1 MSPGTDALVALLAE
15 ALAALRE
22 DGIRPLVIGGIATAV
37 LAREPRNV
45 DARDLELYLL
55 PDEAERAVPALVAH
69 GFSAGEAREGW
80 FHAVERD
87 GVAVH
92 LHYRQPGDLY
102 VDEDMVARAVRA
114 DFGGVPV
121 PLISP
126 EDLVVLKVLLHG
138 EDRASEWWDAL
149 ALLERPNLDWDY
161 LVNRAQQYGAQRVL
175 SLLCYG
181 RSLALPVQE
190 EALRSLFEFLEERRA
205 E

>member
-1 MSPGTDALVALLAE
+1 MSSRIDALVGLLAE

-22 DGIRPLVIGGIATAV
+22 AGIRPLVIGGIATAI
-37 LAREPRNV
+37 LAREPGELDTR
-45 DARDLELYLL
+45 ALELYLL
-55 PDEAERAVPALVAH
+55 PDEAERAVPVLATH
-69 GFSAGEAREGW
+69 RFSAGEAREGW
-80 FHAVERD
+80 FCAVKRD

-102 VDEDMVARAVRA
+102 VDEDMVARAVHV
-114 DFGGVPV
+114 DFGGAAV

-149 ALLERPNLDWDY
+149 ALLERPDLDWGY
-161 LVNRAQQYGAQRVL
+161 LVDRAKQYGAQRVL

-181 RSLALPVQE
+181 RSLALPVPDD
-190 EALRSLFEFLEERRA
+190 ALRSLFEFLEERRA